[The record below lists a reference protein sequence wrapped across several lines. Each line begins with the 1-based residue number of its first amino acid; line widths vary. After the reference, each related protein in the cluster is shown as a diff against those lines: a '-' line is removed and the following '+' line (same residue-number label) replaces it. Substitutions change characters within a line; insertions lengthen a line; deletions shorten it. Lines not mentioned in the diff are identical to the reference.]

1 LRLSESPGDILPL
14 ELVLLAVQ
22 RLVWILLAVL
32 AAVLFLVAQK
42 DQGFAALSG
51 LDYGWLAARIVLVV
65 VIGWIALSLFR
76 ERLAAAVRSALIWVV
91 IALLLALGYTYRFE
105 LEQASDR
112 LLAEF
117 VPGHVAGR
125 GHTVLV
131 ARSGGGF
138 SIAALIN
145 GARVT
150 MALDTG
156 ASSVVLTQEAAK
168 AAGLPVEVLTY
179 TVNVETANGRARA
192 APVTLDRL
200 SVGGIV
206 ERSVPALV
214 AQPGQLHTSL
224 LGMSFLSRLESLEV
238 HGDQLLMRGY
248 P

>member
-1 LRLSESPGDILPL
+1 VVL
-14 ELVLLAVQ
+14 EAVQ
-22 RLVWILLAVL
+22 RLLWILLAVL
-32 AAVLFLVAQK
+32 AGVVFLVAQK
-42 DQGFAALSG
+42 NQG
-51 LDYGWLAARIVLVV
+51 LASLNEVDLRSLAVKIVLLV
-65 VIGWIALSLFR
+65 VIGSVALSLFR
-76 ERLAAAVRSALIWVV
+76 ERFAAALRSALIWVV
-91 IALLLALGYTYRFE
+91 IALLLAIGYTYRFE
-105 LEQASDR
+105 LQDASDR
-112 LLAEF
+112 LLAELI
-117 VPGHVAGR
+117 PGRVAAR
-125 GHTVLV
+125 GHTVLI
-131 ARSGGGF
+131 ARSSGGGF
-138 SIAALIN
+138 SIAAQIN

-150 MALDTG
+150 LALDTG

-200 SVGGIV
+200 AVGSIV

-224 LGMSFLSRLESLEV
+224 LGMSFLNRLESLEV